1 MMNIQDLLNIEAEM
15 NKAECLVNQLAEPLV
30 AGPKLV
36 KNFTAKIGFGIV
48 DGLKLIEGS
57 TDHKSL
63 LTCYKIEVAVYK
75 AMLEV
80 LNEQAG
86 KA

>member
-1 MMNIQDLLNIEAEM
+1 MMNVQDLLNIAAEM
-15 NKAECLVNQLAEPLV
+15 KKAERLVNQLTEPLI

-36 KNFTAKIGFGIV
+36 KDFTARIGLGIV
-48 DGLKLIEGS
+48 EGLKLIERS
-57 TDHKSL
+57 TDHGSL

-75 AMLEV
+75 AILEV